1 MIGVVGCGAMGQPMA
16 EALLRA
22 GIATIGHDVR
32 PRIEFGEFAGHMT
45 STIQELG
52 SRAETVISVVR
63 DSQQTLDVIE
73 GLGLKQPPAQSAGQG
88 HGVRSFIISSTL
100 SPRFV
105 TSLRDVLHPDIALV
119 DAPMSGTTFRARLGT
134 LTFMLGGSESA
145 ISPLM
150 PLFQAMGQEA
160 HHLGPLGAGMAAKV
174 LNNFVAASSVTAV
187 RTVLAQA
194 EALGLAPA
202 RLLSVMRSSSGG
214 TWFGNNLEQIDWSA
228 EAHDPGNTLGLLE
241 KDVRAYLDGVSGDG
255 APDALTAA
263 VLDRLRHIPELPE
276 NVFSNQED
284 TQIS

>member
-22 GIATIGHDVR
+22 GFEAIGHDVR
-32 PRIEFGEFAGHMT
+32 PLSEFGDFASRMT
-45 STIQELG
+45 TAISDVG
-52 SRAETVISVVR
+52 NRAETVISVVR
-63 DSQQTLDVIE
+63 DSQQTRDVID
-73 GLGLKQPPAQSAGQG
+73 GLGLHQPPGQG
-88 HGVRSFIISSTL
+88 HRVRTLIISSTL

-105 TSLRDVLHPDIALV
+105 TSLRDVVHPGIALI
-119 DAPMSGTTFRARLGT
+119 DAPMSGAPFRARLGT
-134 LTFMLGGSESA
+134 LTFMLGGSERD
-145 ISPLM
+145 ILPLM
-150 PLFQAMGQEA
+150 PMFRAMGEA
-160 HHLGPLGAGMAAKV
+160 VHHLGPYGAGMAAKV

-214 TWFGNNLEQIDWSA
+214 TWFGSNLQQIDWSA
-228 EAHDPGNTLGLLE
+228 ETHDPGNTIGILE

-263 VLDRLRHIPELPE
+263 VLDRLKHIPELPE
-276 NVFSNQED
+276 NMFSEQDDN
-284 TQIS
+284 QIS

>member
-22 GIATIGHDVR
+22 GFETIGQDVR
-32 PRIEFGEFAGHMT
+32 SLTEFGDFASHMT
-45 STIQELG
+45 TAISEIG
-52 SRAETVISVVR
+52 NRAETVISVVR
-63 DSQQTLDVIE
+63 DSQQTRAVID
-73 GLGLKQPPAQSAGQG
+73 GLGLHQPPGQG
-88 HGVRSFIISSTL
+88 HGVRTLIISSTL

-105 TSLRDVLHPDIALV
+105 TSLRDVVHPGIALI
-119 DAPMSGTTFRARLGT
+119 DAPMSGAPFRARLGT
-134 LTFMLGGSESA
+134 LTFMLGGSERD
-145 ISPLM
+145 IPPLM
-150 PLFQAMGQEA
+150 PMFRAMGEEV
-160 HHLGPLGAGMAAKV
+160 HHVGPYGAGMAAKV

-214 TWFGNNLEQIDWSA
+214 TWFGNNLDQIDWSA
-228 EAHDPGNTLGLLE
+228 ETHDPGNTIGILE

-263 VLDRLRHIPELPE
+263 VLDRLKHIPELPDDLASE
-276 NVFSNQED
+276 QDD
-284 TQIS
+284 T

>member
-22 GIATIGHDVR
+22 GFEAIGHDVR
-32 PRIEFGEFAGHMT
+32 PLTEFGAFAGSMT
-45 STIQELG
+45 AAISELG
-52 SRAETVISVVR
+52 NRAETVISVVR
-63 DSQQTLDVIE
+63 DSQQTRAVID
-73 GLGLKQPPAQSAGQG
+73 GLGLHQPPGQG
-88 HGVRSFIISSTL
+88 HRVRTFIISSTL

-105 TSLRDVLHPDIALV
+105 TSLRDVVHPEIALI
-119 DAPMSGTTFRARLGT
+119 DAPMSGAPFRARLGT
-134 LTFMLGGSESA
+134 LTFMLGGSERD
-145 ISPLM
+145 IVPLM
-150 PLFQAMGQEA
+150 PMFRAMGEA
-160 HHLGPLGAGMAAKV
+160 VHHLGPYGAGMAAKV

-214 TWFGNNLEQIDWSA
+214 TWFGNNLDQIDWSA
-228 EAHDPGNTLGLLE
+228 ETHDPGNTIGILE

-263 VLDRLRHIPELPE
+263 VLDRLKHIPELPE
-276 NVFSNQED
+276 NVAPEQDDKSV
-284 TQIS
+284 S